1 MRRMIKKAVSAGTV
15 VVLGVGAVA
24 AAHWL
29 GNRPDERIEQLLA
42 SPSALERWTR
52 EREGRQAEQADEAK
66 SPLVVQAEIFA
77 AYLNPPAP
85 PKRPV
90 ATPVPARP
98 RPAVVAAP
106 PAVVAPPLRLLGI
119 SYHCTDPA
127 ESRALVWES
136 TGGHRWV
143 RPGTQVGHIVIAQ
156 INPGSILCREGG
168 ATREV
173 AMESESAPTVPLR
186 NVPPPPAGGSAGRTA
201 VAKSGMLQGETEQAQ
216 LIEAAASEAL
226 VSTTPAGETEAAK
239 KETQEPRPSPA
250 RRARPVRSVASQG

>member
-1 MRRMIKKAVSAGTV
+1 MRPAAVGTHRVPLSRSESSPCIRRAASAGPGRKMRRMIKKVVSVGTV
-15 VVLGVGAVA
+15 VVLGVGAVVA
-24 AAHWL
+24 ARWL
-29 GNRPDERIEQLLA
+29 GNRPDGRIEELLA

-98 RPAVVAAP
+98 RPAVAAAP

-201 VAKSGMLQGETEQAQ
+201 GEIGDNHLLWTIASGYGHY
-216 LIEAAASEAL
+216 
-226 VSTTPAGETEAAK
+226 
-239 KETQEPRPSPA
+239 
-250 RRARPVRSVASQG
+250 